1 MKPVIFHKM
10 TAPIR
15 NSIKNLIARSIVRV
29 VKDSTNMQLLQIE
42 VLAGEVKSDVERV
55 QNYGFSSVPK
65 DGSEA
70 LVLFIGGNKDHAIV
84 TAVDDS
90 RVRKKDLKAGEVV
103 MYDGNGSFILLKD
116 DKSIEHKSDG
126 DQTFNNSG
134 KIFLGGDKTML
145 PITGVVTGQNLDPVL
160 GIPFPDH
167 SLAVFARKV

>member
-1 MKPVIFHKM
+1 M

-84 TAVDDS
+84 AAVDDS
-90 RVRKKDLKAGEVV
+90 RVRKKNLKAGEVV

-116 DKSIEHKSDG
+116 DKSIEYKG
-126 DQTFNNSG
+126 G
-134 KIFLGGDKTML
+134 KDNIFDNPGKTYIGGNATTLL
-145 PITGVVTGQNLDPVL
+145 PISGVLTGENLDPVL